1 MNYRLASFKPAT
13 RRLFYLLCGLL
24 CLYAASFLYR
34 PSRPRAFSSSLT
46 LPEDFRD
53 VREIRFSIPTKAE
66 PVEMG
71 AMTLIKI
78 GERFFLHT
86 VNGDY
91 PVRQELIDRFFS
103 LLSAKRSFITVS
115 AAARDYPYY
124 AIEDGHA
131 SQITLIREDKT
142 ILADLLF
149 GSADRIGTGRY
160 VRTGRSLKV
169 FLIDNGIEPF
179 LTVAASFWTDL
190 QIYKS
195 VFYQTGIQG
204 LEYRNDSLLRNAE
217 HEQHFH
223 ELELFL
229 AKLSCIDVYSASA
242 FQTPQT
248 DSIRLTLGDGTAL
261 TLSLTPLESGDYV
274 IFDSRSVNT
283 YLLSGYTRDQLMR
296 HIQTLT
302 QTAVE

>member
-131 SQITLIREDKT
+131 SQDYLD
-142 ILADLLF
+142 
-149 GSADRIGTGRY
+149 TGR
-160 VRTGRSLKV
+160 
-169 FLIDNGIEPF
+169 
-179 LTVAASFWTDL
+179 
-190 QIYKS
+190 
-195 VFYQTGIQG
+195 
-204 LEYRNDSLLRNAE
+204 
-217 HEQHFH
+217 
-223 ELELFL
+223 
-229 AKLSCIDVYSASA
+229 
-242 FQTPQT
+242 
-248 DSIRLTLGDGTAL
+248 
-261 TLSLTPLESGDYV
+261 
-274 IFDSRSVNT
+274 
-283 YLLSGYTRDQLMR
+283 
-296 HIQTLT
+296 
-302 QTAVE
+302 